1 MSKRTCNRKLYPY
14 LNALMFISNIKR
26 PLVLESWLKRKE
38 IRWNSEETRDG
49 SNEKMKNMHREVVF
63 VTDQRRGEAISLTV
77 RARRDRLS
85 NRHLSHRS
93 SWKRSSLAEPRASRG
108 THRANPASGPKP
120 HKPYPQGPLKIR
132 ACVLEPNPDPKQVH
146 TGLARGQV
154 LLLPSLLIAN
164 N

>member
-14 LNALMFISNIKR
+14 LNALMFISNFKR

-38 IRWNSEETRDG
+38 IRWNSEETNG

-85 NRHLSHRS
+85 NRHLSQWETLTVRAGRDRLWRS
-93 SWKRSSLAEPRASRG
+93 PARPAVHIEPIPRLAQYRTSLTRKACLKFGHVSLNPIPTRSKFTRAWPVGRFFFS
-108 THRANPASGPKP
+108 H
-120 HKPYPQGPLKIR
+120 L
-132 ACVLEPNPDPKQVH
+132 
-146 TGLARGQV
+146 
-154 LLLPSLLIAN
+154 
-164 N
+164 